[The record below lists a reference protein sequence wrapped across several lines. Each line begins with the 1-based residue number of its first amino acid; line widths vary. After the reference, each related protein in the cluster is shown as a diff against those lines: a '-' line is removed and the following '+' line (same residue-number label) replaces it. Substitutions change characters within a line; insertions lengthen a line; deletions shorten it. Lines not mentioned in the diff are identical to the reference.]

1 MSVIAFSFDEKLN
14 DHPRLPDILLDGFVM
29 DINNP
34 QQKEAIDLAL
44 RDRNSF
50 LVSSSKEYDA
60 THFAAAYGTD
70 IDQIRAKKVDLH
82 DMQRAFQIA
91 RGSKKNPTDY
101 FYDRDI
107 ASAQNRM
114 AFVKNMN
121 KALGNYEPT
130 KDQRLD
136 ERRAEIVLLAKQE
149 LKHSGELLNNKATR
163 AIEVMD
169 SIPKC
174 HAAKV
179 HHGFTRMQYITPHD
193 SFMQHV
199 SMINLNNEAGFGKR
213 LFEVDYKQAQD
224 VLHTLYTK
232 VDDRVTNIA
241 SKYLGM
247 ENGAI
252 VPERKTEFTEL
263 ALNQFPDLLNFGIQT
278 DPETA
283 FRQLSNADRM
293 SELFKTKM
301 PDGTNLI
308 NPAWFEGLRQAGV
321 QYNIQEVHKNKSVA
335 ARYLLNN
342 PKPMGMQQKESARYD
357 FVVDMLKVRQDYIT
371 FQKNNLDI
379 DKVLNIADENE
390 NKVPMSAMYAGAI
403 SKRFTS
409 SGKHNLNTLGMQT
422 ATKSILKAPDDGV
435 VIDIDYSQA
444 EVVMAAAMLNN
455 KPILQAYNE
464 RADIYLALGLQAEH
478 VVGGNPLPWEQLIA
492 ETKHL
497 QETTPPE
504 VKSDKN
510 SDYYRMRSGGKM
522 VVIPA
527 IYGSGAETLA
537 RDQGITV
544 PQANTLMQAF
554 DHVFPEISRTRD
566 DIGEYLRQ
574 NVGKPDAPVFQF
586 GGEDG
591 KLVTINANDKA
602 FTSSYGYPDPCEE
615 VLAGGLPQ
623 HVWLMDTLG
632 LRNQGQDNQHLNET
646 ALTVTLSNG
655 EKMVYNSPHIS
666 QGERGSGVHY
676 VNDDGNIAALP
687 DHTILQNAV
696 QFATFAAVR
705 EMTVATTNKLDE
717 LGIDSKYMLN
727 IHDSN
732 AYVAKNEL
740 EAEKTLEVMKS
751 GVMSRSSLIPNL
763 EMAFTVSKGPR
774 LAEVSDIIDYQP
786 MVVNLEFDDQVN
798 TTERQK
804 DYDPTAADKVLNL
817 GADKDFDFLLGDFAD
832 VGNDIQS
839 EYAAKN
845 NVASQGYSPQAEFG

>member
-14 DHPRLPDILLDGFVM
+14 DNPRLPDILLDGVVM

-50 LVSSSKEYDA
+50 LVSSSNEYDA
-60 THFAAAYGTD
+60 TQFAAAYGTD

-91 RGSKKNPTDY
+91 RGSKKDPADY

-114 AFVKNMN
+114 AFVEKMN
-121 KALGNYEPT
+121 KTLDNYDPT

-136 ERRAEIVLLAKQE
+136 ERRAGIVLLAKQE
-149 LKHSGELLNNKATR
+149 LKHSSELLNNKAKK
-163 AIEVMD
+163 AMDVMD
-169 SIPKC
+169 NIPKC

-179 HHGFTRMQYITPHD
+179 HHGFVRMQCITSPD

-199 SMINLNNEAGFGKR
+199 SMINLNNEAEFGKR

-301 PDGTNLI
+301 TDGTNLI
-308 NPAWFEGLRQAGV
+308 NPSWFEGLRQLGV

-342 PKPMGMQQKESARYD
+342 PKPMGMQQKESLRYD
-357 FVVDMLKVRQDYIT
+357 FVVDMLKSRQDYIT

-666 QGERGSGVHY
+666 QGERGSGVNY

-740 EAEKTLEVMKS
+740 EAEKTLEVIKS

-763 EMAFTVSKGPR
+763 EMAFTVSKGSR
-774 LAEVSDIIDYQP
+774 LAEVSDIIEYQP
-786 MVVNLEFDDQVN
+786 MVANLEFDDQVN
-798 TTERQK
+798 NTEMQK

-817 GADKDFDFLLGDFAD
+817 GADKDFDFLLGDFVD

-845 NVASQGYSPQAEFG
+845 NVANQGYSPQAEFG